1 MPNKGI
7 SHVSVSF
14 FCLTLPKNFVR
25 DPFCVSEKFWYR
37 NILWIGREYHMFP
50 SIFFRLTLPKN
61 FVGGTPRC
69 FRTFLVSNNFIDK
82 KGRRVGVS
90 QISIENFLSHSND
103 NLRRGTF
110 LCFRES
116 GESKKFMHK
125 GGGGGGRGVLGFSVG
140 KFFIPFDQKNS

>member
-50 SIFFRLTLPKN
+50 SSFFRLTLPKN

-82 KGRRVGVS
+82 KGRMVGVS
-90 QISIENFLSHSND
+90 QLSIE
-103 NLRRGTF
+103 
-110 LCFRES
+110 
-116 GESKKFMHK
+116 KFCLTVPK
-125 GGGGGGRGVLGFSVG
+125 TWLWNPSVFQRISVVE
-140 KFFIPFDQKNS
+140 KIYA